1 MEIKPAYPIAAPE
14 KSPTVLTKKGRRGG
28 TDFEVGNEVQDVIL
42 QNRDIRNKDI
52 EDIVDILPEDI
63 IQIDLTYKK
72 SSRSVRDHSVVM
84 YSLPPNRKEKGTVID
99 IWI

>member
-1 MEIKPAYPIAAPE
+1 MEIKPTYPLAAPE
-14 KSPTVLTKKGRRGG
+14 NAPAILAKNRRRSSA
-28 TDFEVGNEVQDVIL
+28 DFEVGNEAEAVIL
-42 QNRDIRNKDI
+42 RNRDIRNKDV

-72 SSRSVRDHSVVM
+72 SSRSIRDQSPIM
-84 YSLPPNRKEKGTVID
+84 YSFSPIHNEKGSVID